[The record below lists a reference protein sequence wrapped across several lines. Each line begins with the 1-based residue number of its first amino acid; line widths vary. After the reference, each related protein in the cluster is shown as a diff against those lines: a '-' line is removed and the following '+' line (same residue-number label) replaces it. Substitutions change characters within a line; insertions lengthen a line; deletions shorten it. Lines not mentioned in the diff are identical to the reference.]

1 MVVGQVDALGQ
12 ALGEAAFHQ
21 REAHS
26 FVSEGAFHQREDH
39 SFVSEVA
46 FHRKEAHSFVLEVAC
61 YQMEDPALAE
71 VDHDLVGEDWN
82 SFAEV
87 LGEMVKEHPLA

>member
-1 MVVGQVDALGQ
+1 MVEGQLDALGQ
-12 ALGEAAFHQ
+12 ALGEVAFHL
-21 REAHS
+21 
-26 FVSEGAFHQREDH
+26 REDH

-46 FHRKEAHSFVLEVAC
+46 FHQREAQSFVLEVAC

-71 VDHDLVGEDWN
+71 VDHDLVEGDWN